1 MPESQYTAPRNARDG
16 TAQTIAQVG
25 EMAHGSRLMATGDG
39 LWLMAHGSWLMTART
54 PKRGGRARPETM
66 SPDVGPDRSRQP
78 KGLTPT
84 CAAATPRTA
93 EGHSAPS
100 SGAERT

>member
-25 EMAHGSRLMATGDG
+25 EMAHGSRLMAHGGWFMAYG
-39 LWLMAHGSWLMTART
+39 LWLMTAQT

-93 EGHSAPS
+93 EAHSAPS
-100 SGAERT
+100 SG